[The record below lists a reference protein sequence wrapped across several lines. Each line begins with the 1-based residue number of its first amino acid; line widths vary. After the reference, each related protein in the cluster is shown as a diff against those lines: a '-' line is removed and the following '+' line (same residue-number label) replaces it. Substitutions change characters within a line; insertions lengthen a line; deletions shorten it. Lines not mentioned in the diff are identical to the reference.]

1 MHNLIEIAIMR
12 AQVLTVR
19 IQGQTQVIKP
29 IDIKTQDAQEFVV
42 FIDQNNEQQT
52 LRADQISL
60 EL

>member
-1 MHNLIEIAIMR
+1 MHNLIEIAIVR
-12 AQVLTVR
+12 AQVLAVR

-42 FIDQNNEQQT
+42 FIDQDNVQQT